1 MSVRL
6 HRASNR
12 SPVRLGPMLGKGGEG
27 AVHPVRESPNLV
39 AKIYRNPPDAL
50 KVHKLFTMA
59 RMASPDLLR
68 VAAWPVDLLLDDTR
82 VMRGFLMQKVSA
94 REDVHE
100 LYSPKS
106 RRQAFPN
113 ADFRFIVRVGA
124 NIARAFARMHAQGH
138 VIGDVNH
145 GNALIGHDGTV
156 VLIDCDS
163 FQIRDRIRIYSCDV
177 GVPLFTAPEL
187 QGRRFRGLRRS
198 ANHDAFGLAVL
209 LFHLLF
215 GGRHPFAG
223 RHASGEMPIER
234 AIAESRFAY
243 GSASATLGVSA
254 PPGTLSLHA
263 FGPRIAGLFERA
275 FATPGSADRPA
286 ATEWVEA
293 LHELEQELAPCS
305 ASRLHFHHR
314 ASTCCWCEVESR
326 TGVRLFGAQPAGTE
340 SSGAAALEVLWNAI
354 VAVPRPAP
362 VAAFPTPPKQ
372 KPAPHYEDGL
382 GKYPRILISWLLVL
396 FAVLCLLMNPGE
408 HLFLA
413 FTVFLSA
420 VVLRSPTSQKMIRR
434 AMKTER
440 KAELAEYH
448 WQSMTA
454 RWNRECTS
462 KRFDE
467 MLAHLEDARQK
478 LADLPKSREAQILNL
493 ERTKAR
499 EQRKRYLRGFRIA
512 ETSFQNITPKE
523 IAALARLGIETAA
536 DVARGIPRPQPV
548 LSEAAATE
556 LLAWCRAC
564 ETEFRLDPDEPPDPS
579 DIARID
585 ELFQSRRELLVAHLR
600 DGPALLRRK
609 LEEISLARARLQKPV
624 DEAWKALAMARGES
638 SEFPP
643 N

>member
-27 AVHPVRESPNLV
+27 AVHSVRESPNLV

-68 VAAWPVDLLLDDTR
+68 VAAWPVDLLLDDSR
-82 VMRGFLMQKVSA
+82 VMRGFLMHKVSA

-138 VIGDVNH
+138 VLGDVNH

-163 FQIRDRIRIYSCDV
+163 FQIRDRIRTYNCDV

-243 GSASATLGVSA
+243 GSASVTLGVSA
-254 PPGTLSLHA
+254 PPGTLPLHA

-275 FATPGSADRPA
+275 FAPPGSADRPA
-286 ATEWVEA
+286 ATEWIEA

-305 ASRLHFHHR
+305 VSRLHFHR
-314 ASTCCWCEVESR
+314 RESVCCWCEVESR
-326 TGVRLFGAQPAGTE
+326 TGVRLFGAQPPGTE
-340 SSGAAALEVLWNAI
+340 PSGAAALEVLWNAI
-354 VAVPRPAP
+354 AAVPPPSP
-362 VAAFPTPPKQ
+362 VPGFPTQAKRTPEPR
-372 KPAPHYEDGL
+372 YEDGL
-382 GKYPRILISWLLVL
+382 GKFPRILVSWLLVL
-396 FAVLCLLMNPGE
+396 FGVVCLLMDPGE

-420 VVLRSPTSQKMIRR
+420 VVLRSPTSQTLIRR
-434 AMKTER
+434 AIKAER
-440 KAELAEYH
+440 QLELAESR
-448 WQSMTA
+448 WQSVTA

-462 KRFDE
+462 KRFDDVLE
-467 MLAHLEDARQK
+467 QLEDARRK
-478 LADLPKSREAQILNL
+478 LADLPKRREAQIANL
-493 ERTKAR
+493 ERAKAR
-499 EQRKRYLRGFRIA
+499 EQRKRFLHGFRIA
-512 ETSFQNITPKE
+512 EAAFQNITPKE

-556 LLAWCRAC
+556 LLAWCQARDR
-564 ETEFRLDPDEPPDPS
+564 EFRLDPNEPPDPS
-579 DIARID
+579 DLARID
-585 ELFQSRRELLVAHLR
+585 ERFQSRRELLVAHLSE
-600 DGPALLRRK
+600 GPALLRRK
-609 LEEISLARARLQKPV
+609 REEISLARASLQKLV
-624 DEAWKALAMARGES
+624 DEAWKARTQAHGES
-638 SEFPP
+638 GELPP